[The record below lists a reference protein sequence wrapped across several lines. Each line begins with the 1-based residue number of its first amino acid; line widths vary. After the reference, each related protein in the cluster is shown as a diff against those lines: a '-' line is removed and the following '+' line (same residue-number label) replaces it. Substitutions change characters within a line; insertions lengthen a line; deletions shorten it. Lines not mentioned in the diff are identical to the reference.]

1 MAEMNDP
8 PQKPFRMQVEGV
20 RDYAIFMLD
29 PEGHVSSWNTGAQ
42 LIKGYRPEEILGK
55 HFSIFYQAGAVERG
69 WPEHELRVARKE
81 GRFEDEGWRVRK
93 DGSVFWANV
102 VITALY
108 DENGE
113 LKGFLKI
120 TRDLTVRRRQED
132 LLRESEER
140 FRLLIEGVK
149 DYAIFMLDPEGRIS
163 SWNQGA
169 QLIKGY
175 RPEEILG
182 KHFSVFYPAEAVAR
196 GWPEHELRV
205 AREVGRFEDE
215 GWRVRKDGS
224 VFWANVIITA
234 LYGAKG
240 ELKGFSKITR
250 DLTERRRQEE
260 LLKES
265 EERFRL
271 LVQGVKDYAIFML
284 DPEGHISSW
293 NQGAQLIKGYR
304 PEEILGKHFS
314 VFYPADDRASGWPE
328 HELRVAREEGRF
340 EHEGWRVRK
349 DGSTFWANV
358 VITALYDHRDRL
370 LGFAKVTRDLTDR
383 KRIEALEEADL
394 RRNEFL
400 AMLSHELRNPLAPIR
415 NALGVMRMNGVSESA
430 LEWAKTVV
438 DRQVTHLTRLVDD
451 LLDVSRIASGK
462 ITLHREPVELA
473 QVAASAVESSQ
484 PLIDSRGH
492 TLELR
497 LSDEPLRVEGDLTRL
512 SQVVMNLLNNAAKYT
527 PEGGHIRL
535 TTERDGAAA
544 VIRVRDTGV
553 GMPTDLLPKVFDL
566 FTQGDRSLDR
576 SEGGLGIGLTLVYRL
591 VTLHGGSVEA
601 KSEGPGLG
609 SEFTIRLPLLTA
621 EEAPRPRSGPQRVER
636 RSDVSRRVLVV
647 DDNQDATETLEL
659 LLQLW
664 GHEVRIAYDGEG
676 ALAQVAELRP
686 DIVLLDIGLPG
697 MSGYEVARRMRALP
711 ECRDVMLV
719 AVTGYGQDSDRR
731 QSQEAGFDH
740 HLVKPVQPG
749 TLRDLIASAPLL
761 HG

>member
-1 MAEMNDP
+1 VGEMNDNL
-8 PQKPFRMQVEGV
+8 PQGQFRLLVEGV
-20 RDYAIFMLD
+20 RDYAIFLLD
-29 PEGHVSSWNTGAQ
+29 PEGRVASWNAGAE
-42 LIKGYRPEEILGK
+42 LIKGYRPAEILGK
-55 HFSIFYQAGAVERG
+55 HFSTFYPAEAMARG
-69 WPEHELRVARKE
+69 WPEHELRVARQE
-81 GRFEDEGWRVRK
+81 GRFEDEGWRLRK
-93 DGSVFWANV
+93 DGSRFWANV
-102 VITALY
+102 IITALY
-108 DENGE
+108 DKTGN
-113 LKGFLKI
+113 LTGFSKI
-120 TRDLTVRRRQED
+120 TRDLTERRRQEE

-140 FRLLIEGVK
+140 FRLLVEGVK

-169 QLIKGY
+169 ELIKGY

-182 KHFSVFYPAEAVAR
+182 KHFSVFYTDEALAR

-205 AREVGRFEDE
+205 ARREGRFED
-215 GWRVRKDGS
+215 
-224 VFWANVIITA
+224 
-234 LYGAKG
+234 
-240 ELKGFSKITR
+240 
-250 DLTERRRQEE
+250 
-260 LLKES
+260 
-265 EERFRL
+265 
-271 LVQGVKDYAIFML
+271 
-284 DPEGHISSW
+284 
-293 NQGAQLIKGYR
+293 
-304 PEEILGKHFS
+304 
-314 VFYPADDRASGWPE
+314 
-328 HELRVAREEGRF
+328 
-340 EHEGWRVRK
+340 EGWRVRK

-358 VITALYDHRDRL
+358 VITALRDSQDRL

-415 NALGVMRMNGVSESA
+415 NALSVMRMNGVSESA
-430 LEWAKTVV
+430 LDWAKTVV

-462 ITLHREPVELA
+462 ITLQREPVEVA
-473 QVAASAVESSQ
+473 QVVASAVESSQ
-484 PLIDSRGH
+484 PLIDSREH

-497 LSDEPLRVEGDLTRL
+497 LPDEPLLVQGDLTRL

-535 TTERDGAAA
+535 TVERDGAVA

-553 GMPTDLLPKVFDL
+553 GMTADLLPKVFDL

-591 VTLHGGSVEA
+591 VMLHGGSVA
-601 KSEGPGLG
+601 ATSEGPGLG
-609 SEFTIRLPLLTA
+609 SELTIRLPVLTA
-621 EEAPRPRSGPQRVER
+621 ETPPWPRPVSQRTER

-664 GHEVRIAYDGEG
+664 GHEVRIAYEGEG
-676 ALAQVAELRP
+676 ALSQAAEFRP

-697 MSGYEVARRMRALP
+697 MSGYEVARQMRGLP
-711 ECRDVMLV
+711 ECREAMLV

-731 QSQEAGFDH
+731 QSKEAGFDH

-749 TLRDLIASAPLL
+749 VLRDLIGSAPLL
-761 HG
+761 QG